1 MNECDNCR
9 RHEAEKGAETR
20 AKKFSLQLAV
30 RIISGI
36 VALALVFLGS
46 CWIENDYAVQQ
57 IKAARGVGIEFELRE
72 TRGADPGANFRP
84 FKKAE
89 ADR

>member
-1 MNECDNCR
+1 MSDCDNCR
-9 RHEAEKGAETR
+9 KNEVEKAGNAFGIRLGAEIV
-20 AKKFSLQLAV
+20 FGV
-30 RIISGI
+30 

-57 IKAARGVGIEFELRE
+57 IKAARGVGVEFELRE
-72 TRGADPGANFRP
+72 TRGADPGANLRP

-89 ADR
+89 NDR